1 MSIFETT
8 MRELR
13 LMHDSDDLRNLEKVS
28 ERYYRAEQENEQ
40 LEKTLSETLAKE
52 SIEKINKMHEN
63 FTMQETI
70 AGEIYYNQGFS
81 DAIKFMMQSLVWESV
96 RR

>member
-1 MSIFETT
+1 MNFFETT

-13 LMHDSDDLRNLEKVS
+13 IMHDSADLIDLGEVS
-28 ERYYRAEQENEQ
+28 ERYYQAEQENNK
-40 LEKTLSETLAKE
+40 LEKALAAILTKE
-52 SIEKINKMHEN
+52 NREILNKMYDN
-63 FTMQETI
+63 FTTQETV